1 MSATVS
7 PAVDLVSAPRTTPSL
22 RQKKK
27 MRERERERRRGSDR
41 PSVSAAKTFRKRKK
55 KNTHLVHDPADR
67 RSRGPRLE
75 RLQSLLLQP
84 RVSLA
89 QVEVEAV
96 RLLLAHQATRRR
108 HDLSLPQSAYPS
120 PSTTNT
126 ARISKKTQNLD
137 RLRSSPGQTVQLVA
151 RADRADRNRS
161 ARQQMQVVCLGP
173 CRGLLLE
180 LYLDLL
186 PPAMMM

>member
-22 RQKKK
+22 RQKKN
-27 MRERERERRRGSDR
+27 ERERERGGGGQIVR
-41 PSVSAAKTFRKRKK
+41 PFRLQKRFEKEEK

-108 HDLSLPQSAYPS
+108 HDLSLPQAAYPS

-126 ARISKKTQNLD
+126 ARISKNSK
-137 RLRSSPGQTVQLVA
+137 LRSSSV
-151 RADRADRNRS
+151 S
-161 ARQQMQVVCLGP
+161 RQGRP
-173 CRGLLLE
+173 CGSKSKR
-180 LYLDLL
+180 
-186 PPAMMM
+186 PPADAGVSWTVPWAPPRAVPRPPPASDVM